1 MKGEGYILIVE
12 DSHTQAKQLEAILK
26 QLGYHIRIAYSGQE
40 ALSIL
45 EKQKPVIVISDI
57 LMPEMD
63 GYQFCKLIKSNDNLK
78 DVAVILLT
86 QLSDPKEI
94 IRGLECG
101 ADDFIVKP
109 YNEEFLLARIHTTLA
124 LKTKQDIASKL
135 VSILIVEDS
144 PTQAE
149 QLKYLLEDKGY
160 AVMVAADGK
169 EGLAIAKKFKPTIII
184 SDIVMPVMDGYEFAQ
199 KIKTD
204 KELHNTP
211 IILITALTDRK
222 DASRKASV
230 VADGYF
236 TKPYDDKYL
245 LSKIEALLTLSTQS
259 EEMYSKGLEV
269 KFAGDRYVINSG
281 RRQILNFLLSTY
293 ENAVQQN
300 SDLILMHREL
310 QLLNEQLEERVI
322 ERTKQLR
329 ASEANFR
336 ALADNASDG
345 IVINV
350 GSGGNVVY
358 ANRRIADMTGFAVE
372 ELLNTSIKDYTA
384 PDKFPNDIKLY
395 RQMMEGMPYLNQHE
409 TAIVHKNGNV
419 IPVEIT
425 ASKTLWH
432 DQPAI
437 IVIIRDITERKRRGE
452 ELIRTDK
459 LESLSILAGGIAH
472 DFNNLLAGI
481 VGNISVARSLV
492 NTEDKIYTL
501 LADLEKASLKAK
513 NLTLQLL
520 TFAKGGAPIKQ
531 TASVAGFIRDS
542 AAFALSGSNVK
553 CDFSIAEDLW
563 PVEVD
568 AGQMT
573 QVIHNLIINAK
584 QAMHKGGT
592 IKVSAKNTTVNA
604 ENNLPIKD
612 GKYIKITIQDTGVGI
627 SEKHISKIFDPYF
640 TTKEGGSGL
649 GLSTSYSIIKNHGGF
664 IAVESAVGIG
674 TTFTVHLPASQK
686 EFIPKKDVEEQ
697 LIPGKGRIL
706 VMDDEAFVRD
716 VAGRMLTK
724 LGYEVDF
731 ARNGDEAI
739 GLYKKSKD
747 SGYPFDAVIID
758 LTIPGGMGGKETIQK
773 LLEIDPDVKAIV
785 SSGYSDDAIMS
796 DYRKYSFSGVI
807 AKPYRIEELSKT
819 VHMVLSETGKLI

>member
-26 QLGYHIRIAYSGQE
+26 QLGYHISIAYSGQE

-78 DVAVILLT
+78 DIAVILLT

-149 QLKYLLEDKGY
+149 QLKYLLEEKGY

-169 EGLAIAKKFKPTIII
+169 EGLAVAKKFKPTIII

-245 LSKIEALLTLSTQS
+245 LSKIETLLTFSMQS

-300 SDLILMHREL
+300 SDLLLMHREL

-432 DQPAI
+432 NQPAI
-437 IVIIRDITERKRRGE
+437 IVIIRDITERRKRE
-452 ELIRTDK
+452 EGLIRTDK

-531 TASVAGFIRDS
+531 TASIAGFIRDS

-592 IKVSAKNTTVNA
+592 IKVSAENTAVNA
-604 ENNLPIKD
+604 ENNLPIKE

-649 GLSTSYSIIKNHGGF
+649 GLATSYSIIKNHGGF
-664 IAVESAVGIG
+664 IAVESTVGIG

-686 EFIPKKDVEEQ
+686 EFMPKKDVEEQ

-731 ARNGDEAI
+731 AKNGAEAI

-747 SGYPFDAVIID
+747 SGQPFDAVIID

-796 DYRKYSFSGVI
+796 DYRKYKFSGVI

-819 VHMVLSETGKLI
+819 VYQVIVERGE

>member
-26 QLGYHIRIAYSGQE
+26 QLGYHISIAYSGQE

-78 DVAVILLT
+78 DIAVILLT

-149 QLKYLLEDKGY
+149 QLKYLLEEKGY

-169 EGLAIAKKFKPTIII
+169 EGLAVAKKFKPTIII

-245 LSKIEALLTLSTQS
+245 LSKIEALLTFSMQS

-350 GSGGNVVY
+350 GSDGNVVY
-358 ANRRIADMTGFAVE
+358 ANKRIEDMTGFAVD
-372 ELLNTSIKDYTA
+372 ELLNISIKDYIA

-419 IPVEIT
+419 IPAEIT

-432 DQPAI
+432 NQPAI
-437 IVIIRDITERKRRGE
+437 IVIIRDITERRKRGE

-501 LADLEKASLKAK
+501 LTDLEKASLKAK

-531 TASVAGFIRDS
+531 TASIAGFIGDS

-592 IKVSAKNTTVNA
+592 IKVSAENTTVTA
-604 ENNLPIKD
+604 ENNLPIKE

-649 GLSTSYSIIKNHGGF
+649 GLATSYSIIKNHGGF
-664 IAVESAVGIG
+664 IAVESTVGIG
-674 TTFTVHLPASQK
+674 TTLTVHLPASQK
-686 EFIPKKDVEEQ
+686 EFMPKKDVEEQ

-731 ARNGDEAI
+731 ARNGAEAI
-739 GLYKKSKD
+739 GLYKKLKD
-747 SGYPFDAVIID
+747 SGQPFDAVIID

-796 DYRKYSFSGVI
+796 DYRKYKFSGVI

-819 VHMVLSETGKLI
+819 VHQVIVERGE